1 MKALKMQIHRPG
13 CLLTL
18 TAFVLVPGLVVG
30 SPQDP
35 KTQFRQT
42 SKAMNPPVNEAP
54 AQSLD
59 SSFGSFAPAVKKVA
73 PAVVRIVTALTPD
86 SVADRAGGIEEPLR
100 RYAFGQLP
108 RERSGL
114 LVECGLGSG
123 VIVTEDGYIL
133 TNSHLV
139 NGAKEVAVT
148 LPDGRAFKAVVIGL
162 DVQSDLAVV
171 KIDAHGLPT
180 VPLADSQKVRVGDLV
195 LAIGNPFGM
204 GQSVT
209 HGIVSATDRGL
220 GIQGYE
226 RFIQVDAPI
235 NPGNSGGA
243 LVDASGRLIGINTA
257 ILSSSGGNQGIG
269 FAIPSDVASRVL
281 ADLVKYGF
289 VGRGY
294 LGVES
299 QNLTPEL
306 AEEFNLGG
314 ATGVLVGGVAPN
326 GPAEMAGLQAG
337 DVITQ
342 FDGKEVREVRQL
354 MLSVTE
360 AKPCHTARVEVLR
373 NGSAK
378 QLRVI
383 LGQAPDN
390 EPLPKADQL
399 ADQQDPGALQGV
411 FIIELSSQVRQLIKI
426 PRHVQGAVVLDLHA
440 YSAAAQAGL
449 RPGDVIEA
457 INRQDVRNADEV
469 SRLTQSARH
478 KRTLLRVW
486 SNSGSHFLL
495 VNESPA
501 APPGPYPTPEFVQ
514 RNAQNKE

>member
-1 MKALKMQIHRPG
+1 MKTILKK
-13 CLLTL
+13 LTL
-18 TAFVLVPGLVVG
+18 TAFVLIPGLVVG

-35 KTQFRQT
+35 KTQFGQT
-42 SKAMNPPVNEAP
+42 GKAMNPPVNDVP

-59 SSFGSFAPAVKKVA
+59 SSLASFAPAVTKVA

-86 SVADRAGGIEEPLR
+86 SVTDRAGRIEEPLR

-123 VIVTEDGYIL
+123 VIMTEDGYIL
-133 TNSHLV
+133 TNSHVV
-139 NGAKEVAVT
+139 NGANEVAVT

-162 DVQSDLAVV
+162 DAQSDLAVV
-171 KIDAHGLPT
+171 KIDAHDLPT

-204 GQSVT
+204 GQTVT

-226 RFIQVDAPI
+226 RFIQIDAPI

-243 LVDASGRLIGINTA
+243 LVDVTGHLIGINTA
-257 ILSSSGGNQGIG
+257 ILSSSGGNIGIG

-281 ADLVKYGF
+281 TDLVKYGY

-294 LGVES
+294 LGVEA

-337 DVITQ
+337 DVITG
-342 FDGKEVREVRQL
+342 FDGKEVRDARHL
-354 MLSVTE
+354 MLSASE

-378 QLRVI
+378 LLRVV

-390 EPLPKADQL
+390 GPSALADQS

-411 FIIELSSQVRQLIKI
+411 FIIELSSQVRQYLKI
-426 PRHVQGAVVLDLHA
+426 PRHVHGAVVLDLHA

-469 SRLTQSARH
+469 SRLTHKARD
-478 KRTLLRVW
+478 KRALLRVW

-501 APPGPYPTPEFVQ
+501 APPGLYLTPEFVQ
-514 RNAQNKE
+514 RNAQNKNER

>member
-1 MKALKMQIHRPG
+1 
-13 CLLTL
+13 
-18 TAFVLVPGLVVG
+18 
-30 SPQDP
+30 
-35 KTQFRQT
+35 
-42 SKAMNPPVNEAP
+42 
-54 AQSLD
+54 
-59 SSFGSFAPAVKKVA
+59 
-73 PAVVRIVTALTPD
+73 
-86 SVADRAGGIEEPLR
+86 
-100 RYAFGQLP
+100 
-108 RERSGL
+108 
-114 LVECGLGSG
+114 
-123 VIVTEDGYIL
+123 
-133 TNSHLV
+133 
-139 NGAKEVAVT
+139 
-148 LPDGRAFKAVVIGL
+148 
-162 DVQSDLAVV
+162 
-171 KIDAHGLPT
+171 
-180 VPLADSQKVRVGDLV
+180 
-195 LAIGNPFGM
+195 
-204 GQSVT
+204 VT

-220 GIQGYE
+220 GIQGCE

-243 LVDASGRLIGINTA
+243 LVDVTGHLIGINTA

-281 ADLVKYGF
+281 TDLVKYGF

-294 LGVES
+294 LGVEA

-314 ATGVLVGGVAPN
+314 ATGVLVSGVAPN

-360 AKPCHTARVEVLR
+360 AKPCHPARVEVLR
-373 NGSAK
+373 TGSAK

-390 EPLPKADQL
+390 GTSAMADQS

-411 FIIELSSQVRQLIKI
+411 FIIELSSQVRQLLRI

-457 INRQDVRNADEV
+457 INRQDVRNVDEV
-469 SRLTQSARH
+469 SRLTHKARN

-501 APPGPYPTPEFVQ
+501 APPGLYLTPEFVQ
-514 RNAQNKE
+514 RNAQSKNER